1 MTIEER
7 LKDYILAKYGT
18 IKDFSDKSGIPYGTV
33 MSNLK
38 RGIMKSSAS
47 SILTM
52 CETLQ
57 ISADGLAN
65 GQILAVS
72 EQTPVQ
78 YEDLL
83 PYVRSVLAS
92 GTFSVDGIPVS
103 SAEMDKVIEALE
115 IATEMIRRKRK

>member
-7 LKDYILAKYGT
+7 LREYILSKYGT
-18 IKDFSDKSGIPYGTV
+18 IKDFADKSGIPYGTV

-38 RGIMKSSAS
+38 RGIMRSSVS

-57 ISADGLAN
+57 ISADGLSN
-65 GQILAVS
+65 GQIIATS
-72 EQTPVQ
+72 EKDPVQ
-78 YEDLL
+78 YEDFL
-83 PYVRSVLAS
+83 PYMRSVVAS
-92 GTFSVDGIPVS
+92 GSFSIDGTPLTHEEQSRIV
-103 SAEMDKVIEALE
+103 EALE